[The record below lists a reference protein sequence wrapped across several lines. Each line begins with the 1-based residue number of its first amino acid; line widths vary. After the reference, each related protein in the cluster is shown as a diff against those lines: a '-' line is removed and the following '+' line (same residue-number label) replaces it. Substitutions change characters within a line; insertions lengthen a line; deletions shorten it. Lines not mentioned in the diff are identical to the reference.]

1 MMTFWR
7 ILHFVAF
14 TAWIGGALAAM
25 VTSMSMRRL
34 DRAFWGGIVEMQGAI
49 YRVLIGPGALISVV
63 SGVFLTFGM
72 YGQLSTSVG
81 AWLGTMQAAA
91 LAGAVVTLLGAM
103 PAAARLSRM
112 EPLGPTAAAFDA
124 LRKRLAITGSIG
136 GTLALV
142 ALLAGA
148 LYRIG

>member
-7 ILHFVAF
+7 VLHFVAF

-25 VTSMSMRRL
+25 VTAISMRRL

-49 YRVLIGPGALISVV
+49 YRVLVGPGALVSVI

-72 YGQLSTSVG
+72 YGQLSTEVG

-91 LAGAVVTLLGAM
+91 IAGAVVTLLGAM

-112 EPLGPTAAAFDA
+112 EPLGPTAGAFDA
-124 LRKRLAITGSIG
+124 TRRRLAVTSSIG
-136 GTLALV
+136 GSLALL

-148 LYRIG
+148 LYRFG